1 MAETHIQI
9 SGELFETVQRSGIF
23 RDSKTFVDAIPKDN
37 PERILEKF
45 FELRHHADFHLE
57 AFIHEHF
64 VIPTTAENTTF
75 PLETSTLQEYIS
87 SLWPRLRR
95 EPADSVPHDTL
106 IPLAH
111 PYIVPGGRFRE
122 IYYWDSYFT
131 FLGLAETGDFAM
143 IENMVRNFIHLQ
155 DRLGLIPNGNRW
167 YFVTRS
173 QPPFLSL
180 MIKLLWERHYAGQPD
195 GLTHISQYLAALE
208 REHDFW
214 LRPERV
220 IHAGNDYQLSR
231 YWDDVPIPRQ
241 EAFKEDIAV
250 AERSGRPHDEVYRH
264 LRAAA
269 ESGWDFSS
277 RWLADPHDLAT
288 IQTTEILPV
297 DLNCLLFALED
308 TLRLFYTEL
317 EDFAKAA
324 HYEALAEVRRTAI
337 SELFWHDGAGFFFDY
352 HTLEQRHTPIHSL
365 AGVMPLFVGVA
376 RGAQAERVH
385 AVIMER
391 FLQTGGLIS
400 TLTETHEQWD
410 SPNGWAPLQWMTIK
424 GLLDYGFAESAKEIA
439 ERWLTTVRE
448 NFAVDR
454 KLLEK
459 YDVVEPL
466 RKAGGGEY
474 EVQEGFGWTNGVTAA
489 LEQLLS
495 EMSSSK

>member
-1 MAETHIQI
+1 MTEHIQL
-9 SGELFETVQRSGIF
+9 SGELFELVQRSGIF
-23 RDSKTFVDAIPKDN
+23 RDSKTFVDAIPKEA
-37 PERILEKF
+37 PEHILAQF
-45 FELRHHADFHLE
+45 AELRHRDDFNL
-57 AFIHEHF
+57 ANFIGEHF
-64 VIPTTAENTTF
+64 IIPTTAENTEY
-75 PLETSTLQEYIS
+75 PLDTSTLERYIS

-95 EPADSVPHDTL
+95 EPADVAPHDTL
-106 IPLAH
+106 IPLIH

-131 FLGLAETGDFAM
+131 FLGLAETGDIAM

-155 DRLGLIPNGNRW
+155 DQLGLIPNGNRW
-167 YFVTRS
+167 YFATRS

-180 MIKLLWERHYAGQPD
+180 MIKLLWERHYAEQPD
-195 GLTHISQYLAALE
+195 GLAHISQYLEALE
-208 REHDFW
+208 REHAFW
-214 LRPERV
+214 LQPERV
-220 IHAGNDYQLSR
+220 LPTGHDHQLSR
-231 YWDDVPIPRQ
+231 YWDSVAIPRQ

-250 AERSGRPHDEVYRH
+250 AERSGRPHEEVYRH

-288 IQTTEILPV
+288 IRTTEILPV
-297 DLNCLLFALED
+297 DLNSLLFALED
-308 TLRLFYTEL
+308 TLRFFYTAL
-317 EDFAKAA
+317 EDGAKAA

-352 HTLEQRHTPIHSL
+352 HVPEARHTPVHSL
-365 AGVMPLFVGVA
+365 AGVMPLFVGAA
-376 RGAQAERVH
+376 RGTQAERVH

-391 FLQTGGLIS
+391 FLQAGGLVS

-410 SPNGWAPLQWMTIK
+410 SPNGWAPLQWMTVK
-424 GLLDYGFAESAKEIA
+424 GLVDYGFIDSARVIA
-439 ERWLTTVRE
+439 ERWLKTVSD
-448 NFAVDR
+448 NFAIDR

-474 EVQEGFGWTNGVTAA
+474 AVQEGFGWTNGVTVAFK
-489 LEQLLS
+489 QLLADLPKQS
-495 EMSSSK
+495 